1 MELFNQEKTIFM
13 DGGMGTML
21 QARGLQAGQA
31 PDLWN
36 ITHPQE
42 VEAVHRA
49 YLEAGSQWI
58 STNTFGTNAKK
69 LAQTG

>member
-42 VEAVHRA
+42 VEAVH
-49 YLEAGSQWI
+49 LPI
-58 STNTFGTNAKK
+58 P
-69 LAQTG
+69 LALMQKSWLRPEKAFPGL